1 MFIFV
6 GIIFQIS
13 RFKLYSIFITGK
25 NFTEQ
30 TQQHCWWYQHKNF
43 ELGHCRETFTKVA
56 NRFNAAQVVFSQ
68 KPEVSENTSFQ
79 NISMLASEAP
89 TMKFLFK

>member
-1 MFIFV
+1 
-6 GIIFQIS
+6 
-13 RFKLYSIFITGK
+13 
-25 NFTEQ
+25 
-30 TQQHCWWYQHKNF
+30 
-43 ELGHCRETFTKVA
+43 LGHCRETFTKVA